1 MNNSGVQRIV
11 PIALVLIII
20 AVVIAAV
27 VSVGR
32 GIFGG
37 EAEPVTD
44 TGKEALLNTSLDRS
58 VRMTVR
64 GPITADETFRSYT
77 ITVAPSS
84 RTLTTYQGYLAN
96 QLDTVDL
103 GNNSKSYTQFVYALD
118 RARLV
123 EGDELSGEANDMRG
137 ICSNGRLYVYE
148 VMQASNTVKTLW
160 TTTCGNARGSLRG
173 SNQTLLRLFQAQVPD
188 SAKVINKIDL

>member
-1 MNNSGVQRIV
+1 MNNSGIQRIV

-37 EAEPVTD
+37 ESEPVTD

-64 GPITADETFRSYT
+64 GPIVGDETFHTYT
-77 ITVAPSS
+77 ITVAPNS
-84 RTLTTYQGYLAN
+84 RNLTTYQGYLAN
-96 QLDTVDL
+96 QVDAVDQ
-103 GNNSKSYTQFVYALD
+103 GNSSKAYTQFVYALD
-118 RARLV
+118 RARMV
-123 EGDELSGEANDMRG
+123 EGEELTGEANDMRG

-148 VMQASNTVKTLW
+148 VMQASNVVKSLW
-160 TTTCGNARGSLRG
+160 TTTCGNARGSLKA
-173 SNQTLLRLFQAQVPD
+173 SNQVLVRLFQAQVPN
-188 SAKVINKIDL
+188 AARVTNKVDL